1 MTSAV
6 QPVPVGETTKEGPN
20 KILLA
25 VLGIL
30 VAGAVFM
37 FVVKPMLFDSKP
49 SATTQTPATTKAQ
62 TGAVADPAAKDSQK
76 KSPGGATAPTAPA
89 TDGGG
94 EGAAPAPATATTD
107 ALPQIPAQYAGQP
120 ARDPFAPLVQG
131 SAASGGTST
140 PKGK

>member
-37 FVVKPMLFDSKP
+37 FVVKPLLLDSKP
-49 SATTQTPATTKAQ
+49 SVTTQAPATTKAQ
-62 TGAVADPAAKDSQK
+62 TGAAADPAAKDGST
-76 KSPGGATAPTAPA
+76 KSPGGAAAPTAPA

-94 EGAAPAPATATTD
+94 EGAAPAPVSAATD

-131 SAASGGTST
+131 TGSSGGSTSA
-140 PKGK
+140 KGK